1 MLSGPAWYQSCLDAG
16 YAFVVQNERGRLLSE
31 GTYST
36 YLAGAAT
43 DGYDTGQWI
52 ASQPWSNGKVGT
64 VGASSSGEQQWPMAN
79 SHPPALAAMIPGA
92 SGTAIGSIPGNDTQ
106 GAVYRGGIPQ
116 IGLWAWWYHDMATT
130 ERLVLPPNTTQEQRI
145 RIRNSFRLTPQN
157 WFYTAERSE
166 ERRVGKECV
175 STCRSRGAPYP

>member
-1 MLSGPAWYQSCLDAG
+1 
-16 YAFVVQNERGRLLSE
+16 
-31 GTYST
+31 
-36 YLAGAAT
+36 
-43 DGYDTGQWI
+43 
-52 ASQPWSNGKVGT
+52 
-64 VGASSSGEQQWPMAN
+64 MAN

-145 RIRNSFRLTPQN
+145 RIRNS
-157 WFYTAERSE
+157 RSE
-166 ERRVGKECV
+166 EHTSELQSLMRISYAVFCLKKKK
-175 STCRSRGAPYP
+175 TNTNMHIYKLQQY